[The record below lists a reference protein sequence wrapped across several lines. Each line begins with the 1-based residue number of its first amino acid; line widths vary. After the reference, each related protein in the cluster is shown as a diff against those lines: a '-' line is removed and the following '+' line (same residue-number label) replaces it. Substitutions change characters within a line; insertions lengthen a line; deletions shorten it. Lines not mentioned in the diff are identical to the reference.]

1 MEENEITYIPY
12 GQDEISQQDLMTSL
26 ANGVEGYLG
35 SKRWAKKDKYRQ
47 AWLNAYQDIIDHGL
61 TGASNETGI
70 WTVNHGKD
78 PIDLN
83 NMSNTEREMYQD
95 AAYYIQQKMAQ
106 MTPRKKEEE
115 KKKEDLEKFGSF
127 RDNLMKRILNG
138 RYGGEGNQA
147 LFLDPEQGW
156 DAQDVRGANGL
167 RGTEKRRAAMI
178 AELEAYKKD
187 LDNQD
192 LNYNFEGTSFK
203 DKADLQTKIQTA
215 IDALKNTPNDES
227 DDLPAFNALGIPYR
241 AFFNNGG
248 NDIYGTT
255 EDGKQLTYK
264 QYYENQQKATQ
275 EKIAAEAKAKKQAAY
290 NNTLFINRV
299 TNSKMLGQNAQAL
312 KAKYGDNNSLFTALQ
327 GYSQKDIRTLSP
339 EEQSE
344 VQGIYR
350 YLAKDPIDN
359 NLLKQLQSS
368 FSGLYKNSAPNRF
381 RKIKGIDNLIWDNVA
396 GQVIQINNRQQ
407 QQALQNQPTDLFKG
421 IQTQQD
427 IQNNYMNSTEGGF
440 TPAEQRE
447 VAALLFDLGAAVD
460 PEGVSSAGLSQI
472 AAGIRDYNRAS
483 DPEGWTWGDTGWA
496 TLDHGLGLLS
506 AIPVVGGLVKGSWA
520 AAKLGS
526 YIPKM
531 EKWIRLAGR
540 AGSTYAMA
548 ANAPGALNT
557 LNKIKNGE
565 DLSLKDYQDLA
576 YFFIGGLGHHQLNRG
591 NRVERSAMKARGIE
605 TSNSLLNKAG
615 ITRTRAK
622 TTNTSETTPTLKV
635 QKTGENGKVET
646 KEISINEKQQKTL
659 SKTKAEDLEAKA
671 KELEIEIPEGYKI
684 QPKSTTTKTWSRENL
699 NRYRGKAHSEI
710 FGTQTSQKQAQGLK
724 SDKEFEQYLSEHNN
738 TWLKKFFNGSNH
750 DIRRYDRY
758 LGNNQI
764 SKSSEET
771 PKTESEQKQ
780 SSTPKVSKEN
790 IKTLRE
796 NEEFKQYRDLMDYK
810 KKDSSR
816 GVLKDG
822 TEHTIEFG
830 GKSYNFKYDGKTH
843 SITINGKQIKVD
855 PEKGMEGVRKEVS
868 KFIQQQRKTTI
879 NSKKITKEEQKEIVA
894 KLKELKKKGFLK
906 QGGTLNPYVDNVI
919 EDFLKNN
926 NI

>member
-1 MEENEITYIPY
+1 MAENEITYIPY

-47 AWLNAYQDIIDHGL
+47 AWLNAYQNIIDHGL
-61 TGASNETGI
+61 TGASNESGI

-138 RYGGEGNQA
+138 RYGGVENQT

-167 RGTEKRRAAMI
+167 RGTEKRKAAMI

-215 IDALKNTPNDES
+215 IDALKNTPDDES

-255 EDGKQLTYK
+255 EDGKQVTYK
-264 QYYENQQKATQ
+264 QYYENQQKAAQ
-275 EKIAAEAKAKKQAAY
+275 EKAAAEAKAKKQAAY

-312 KAKYGDNNSLFTALQ
+312 KAKYGDQNSLFTALQ
-327 GYSQKDIRTLSP
+327 GYSQKDIRTLNP

-359 NLLKQLQSS
+359 NLLKQLQGSS
-368 FSGLYKNSAPNRF
+368 SGLYKNSAPNRF

-407 QQALQNQPTDLFKG
+407 QQALQNQPTDLFEG
-421 IQTQQD
+421 IQTLEEKQNTPISKEGWTSADSADVVSMIGDLVSLGGLWANIGGTATSLTAD
-427 IQNNYMNSTEGGF
+427 IYSDYTRGKNTWDILKGVGANLGWGLAGMLPGAKSTKLIARAGRLVPKAIMLYQSYNTATDPEVIKSAMKFTSTEGLK
-440 TPAEQRE
+440 T
-447 VAALLFDLGAAVD
+447 
-460 PEGVSSAGLSQI
+460 VSSKDLENLKYLFHAVTGGANI
-472 AAGIRDYNRAS
+472 AKSHYRAKNYR
-483 DPEGWTWGDTGWA
+483 E
-496 TLDHGLGLLS
+496 
-506 AIPVVGGLVKGSWA
+506 
-520 AAKLGS
+520 
-526 YIPKM
+526 
-531 EKWIRLAGR
+531 
-540 AGSTYAMA
+540 
-548 ANAPGALNT
+548 T
-557 LNKIKNGE
+557 LNKQEVNTKNGKASLSNEQIKEINKTGRKSGQKAAE
-565 DLSLKDYQDLA
+565 DKFKEYTKGQEAAEGQFKFSEKGLSRFNPARYNSLFSKVTSNDKTLKGKQVTDNEALAKILQEDAERPWYHWNKGYTKSDLAFTDKTNIKTQNQKNSNKQELPKQNTEQPKALENKPTKREQQFDKAAINRYKEHLKGNFSNKKIQEGSLKVGDSDM
-576 YFFIGGLGHHQLNRG
+576 N
-591 NRVERSAMKARGIE
+591 VKS
-605 TSNSLLNKAG
+605 
-615 ITRTRAK
+615 
-622 TTNTSETTPTLKV
+622 TTNK
-635 QKTGENGKVET
+635 KNGKVTYDIHFGNKHFYNLTQDKAKKRIFDLVKQNRKQVDESGKVSKKST
-646 KEISINEKQQKTL
+646 KEIGKILQ
-659 SKTKAEDLEAKA
+659 DLK
-671 KELEIEIPEGYKI
+671 
-684 QPKSTTTKTWSRENL
+684 R
-699 NRYRGKAHSEI
+699 
-710 FGTQTSQKQAQGLK
+710 
-724 SDKEFEQYLSEHNN
+724 
-738 TWLKKFFNGSNH
+738 
-750 DIRRYDRY
+750 
-758 LGNNQI
+758 
-764 SKSSEET
+764 
-771 PKTESEQKQ
+771 
-780 SSTPKVSKEN
+780 
-790 IKTLRE
+790 
-796 NEEFKQYRDLMDYK
+796 
-810 KKDSSR
+810 
-816 GVLKDG
+816 
-822 TEHTIEFG
+822 
-830 GKSYNFKYDGKTH
+830 
-843 SITINGKQIKVD
+843 
-855 PEKGMEGVRKEVS
+855 KGW
-868 KFIQQQRKTTI
+868 
-879 NSKKITKEEQKEIVA
+879 
-894 KLKELKKKGFLK
+894 LK
-906 QGGTLNPYVDNVI
+906 QGGTLNSPYIDNVI

>member
-1 MEENEITYIPY
+1 MAENEITYIPY

-35 SKRWAKKDKYRQ
+35 NKRWAKKDKYRQ
-47 AWLNAYQDIIDHGL
+47 AWLNAYQNIIDHGL
-61 TGASNETGI
+61 TGASNESGI

-115 KKKEDLEKFGSF
+115 KKKEDLEKFGNF
-127 RDNLMKRILNG
+127 GTNLMNQILKG
-138 RYGGEGNQA
+138 YGNNSE
-147 LFLDPEQGW
+147 LFKDSEQGW
-156 DAQDVRGANGL
+156 DAQDVRGADGL
-167 RGTEKRRAAMI
+167 RGTKNRRAAMI
-178 AELEAYKKD
+178 KALSDYRDSLNDKD
-187 LDNQD
+187 F
-192 LNYNFEGTSFK
+192 NFEGTSFK
-203 DKADLQTKIQTA
+203 DKADLQTKIQAA
-215 IDALKNTPNDES
+215 IDALGTDEET
-227 DDLPAFNALGIPYR
+227 DDLPAFNALGLPYR

-255 EDGKQLTYK
+255 EDGKQVTYK
-264 QYYENQQKATQ
+264 QYYENQQKAAQ
-275 EKIAAEAKAKKQAAY
+275 EKAVAEAKAKKQAAY

-299 TNSKMLGQNAQAL
+299 TSSKMLGQNAQAL
-312 KAKYGDNNSLFTALQ
+312 KAKYGDHNSLFAALQ

-359 NLLKQLQSS
+359 NLLKQLQGSS
-368 FSGLYKNSAPNRF
+368 SGLYKNSAPNRF
-381 RKIKGIDNLIWDNVA
+381 RKIKGIDNLIWDSVA

-615 ITRTRAK
+615 ITRTKAK

-646 KEISINEKQQKTL
+646 KEIPIDKEKQKIL

-671 KELEIEIPEGYKI
+671 KELKIEIPEGYKI
-684 QPKSTTTKTWSRENL
+684 QSKSTTTKTWSRENL

-724 SDKEFEQYLSEHNN
+724 SNEEFEQYLSEHNN
-738 TWLKKFFNGSNH
+738 TWLKKFFNGSNR

-764 SKSSEET
+764 SKPSEET
-771 PKTESEQKQ
+771 PKTESKQKQ

-816 GVLKDG
+816 GILKDG
-822 TEHTIEFG
+822 TEHTVEFG

-843 SITINGKQIKVD
+843 SIIINGKQIKVD

-868 KFIQQQRKTTI
+868 KFIQQQRKTAI

-906 QGGTLNPYVDNVI
+906 QGGTLNSPYIDNVI

>member
-1 MEENEITYIPY
+1 MAENEITYIPY

-47 AWLNAYQDIIDHGL
+47 AWLNAYQNIIDHGL
-61 TGASNETGI
+61 TGASNESGI

-138 RYGGEGNQA
+138 RYGGVENQT

-167 RGTEKRRAAMI
+167 RGTEKRKAAMI

-215 IDALKNTPNDES
+215 IDALKNTPDDES

-255 EDGKQLTYK
+255 EDGKQVTYK
-264 QYYENQQKATQ
+264 QYYENQQKAAQ
-275 EKIAAEAKAKKQAAY
+275 EKAAAEAKAKKQAAY

-312 KAKYGDNNSLFTALQ
+312 KAKYGDQNSLFTALQ

-359 NLLKQLQSS
+359 NLLKQLQGSS
-368 FSGLYKNSAPNRF
+368 SGLYKNSAPNRF

-407 QQALQNQPTDLFKG
+407 QQALQNQPTDLFEG
-421 IQTQQD
+421 IQTLEEKQNTPISKEGWTSADSADVVSMIGDLVSLGGLWANIGGTATSLTAD
-427 IQNNYMNSTEGGF
+427 IYSDYTRGKNTWDILKGVGANLGWGLAGMLPGAKSTKLIARAGRLVPKAIMLYQSYNTATDPEVIKSAMKFTSTEGLK
-440 TPAEQRE
+440 T
-447 VAALLFDLGAAVD
+447 
-460 PEGVSSAGLSQI
+460 VSSKDLENLKYLFHAVTGGANI
-472 AAGIRDYNRAS
+472 AKSHYRAKNYR
-483 DPEGWTWGDTGWA
+483 E
-496 TLDHGLGLLS
+496 
-506 AIPVVGGLVKGSWA
+506 
-520 AAKLGS
+520 
-526 YIPKM
+526 
-531 EKWIRLAGR
+531 
-540 AGSTYAMA
+540 
-548 ANAPGALNT
+548 T
-557 LNKIKNGE
+557 LNKQEVNTKNGKASLSNEQIKEINKTGRKSGQKAAE
-565 DLSLKDYQDLA
+565 DKFKEYTKGQEAAEGQFKFSEKGLSRFNPARYNSLFSKVTSNDKTLKGKQVTDNEALAKILQEDAERPWYHWNKGYTKSDLAFTDKTNIKTQNQKNSNKQELPKQNTEQPKALENKPTKREQQFDKAAINRYKEHLKGNFSNKKIQEGSLKVGDSDM
-576 YFFIGGLGHHQLNRG
+576 N
-591 NRVERSAMKARGIE
+591 VKS
-605 TSNSLLNKAG
+605 
-615 ITRTRAK
+615 
-622 TTNTSETTPTLKV
+622 TTNK
-635 QKTGENGKVET
+635 KNGKVTYDIHFGNKHFYNLTQDKAKKRIFDLVKQNRKQVDESGKVSKKST
-646 KEISINEKQQKTL
+646 KEIGKILQ
-659 SKTKAEDLEAKA
+659 DLK
-671 KELEIEIPEGYKI
+671 
-684 QPKSTTTKTWSRENL
+684 R
-699 NRYRGKAHSEI
+699 
-710 FGTQTSQKQAQGLK
+710 
-724 SDKEFEQYLSEHNN
+724 
-738 TWLKKFFNGSNH
+738 
-750 DIRRYDRY
+750 
-758 LGNNQI
+758 
-764 SKSSEET
+764 
-771 PKTESEQKQ
+771 
-780 SSTPKVSKEN
+780 
-790 IKTLRE
+790 
-796 NEEFKQYRDLMDYK
+796 
-810 KKDSSR
+810 
-816 GVLKDG
+816 
-822 TEHTIEFG
+822 
-830 GKSYNFKYDGKTH
+830 
-843 SITINGKQIKVD
+843 
-855 PEKGMEGVRKEVS
+855 KGW
-868 KFIQQQRKTTI
+868 
-879 NSKKITKEEQKEIVA
+879 
-894 KLKELKKKGFLK
+894 LK
-906 QGGTLNPYVDNVI
+906 QGGTLNSPYIDNVI